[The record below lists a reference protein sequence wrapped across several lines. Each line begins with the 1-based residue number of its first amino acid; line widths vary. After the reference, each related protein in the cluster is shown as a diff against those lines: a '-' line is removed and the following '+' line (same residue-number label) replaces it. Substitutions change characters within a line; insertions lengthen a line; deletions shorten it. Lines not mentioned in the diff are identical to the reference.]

1 MNDQESDSIPLRSV
15 MARYP
20 TGVTVVTTQDPNGDP
35 VGLTVNSFTSLS
47 LDPPLILV
55 CIGNG
60 ASTLRSLTE
69 AECFGVSILAAHQAE
84 TSDRFAREPSEG
96 RFDTTAWHAAP
107 GGSPILTE
115 ATAWIE
121 CTREDVL
128 PGGDHSILVGR
139 VVHTGT
145 SDREPL
151 LFHARGYGA
160 LRDL

>member
-1 MNDQESDSIPLRSV
+1 MNENEPDPIPLRSV

-20 TGVTVVTTQDPNGDP
+20 TGVTVVTTQDANGQP

-47 LDPPLILV
+47 LDPPLVLV

-60 ASTLRSLTE
+60 ASTLRWLTE
-69 AECFGVSILAAHQAE
+69 AECFGVSILADHQAAI
-84 TSDRFAREPSEG
+84 SDRFAREPSEG
-96 RFDTTAWHAAP
+96 RFEAVPWEAAP
-107 GGSPILTE
+107 GGSPVLTE

-121 CTREDVL
+121 CTRENVL

-139 VVHTGT
+139 VEHAAV

-151 LFHARGYGA
+151 LFHSRGYGA